1 MSKISDKELKLMKYK
16 WAETERRVNY
26 SNHLFKL
33 KNNPEIAEA
42 AKNELPCIELSFK
55 EYNRLCKIEKE
66 DYEKLRG
73 RFALDPEERAE
84 GERVYKN
91 HIIWD
96 WIRYGSI
103 VFTLNVI
110 MVDWEELMMP
120 CLFITIIVLIIG
132 SKIAG
137 PPWFNLFMEK

>member
-42 AKNELPCIELSFK
+42 AKNELPCIELSF
-55 EYNRLCKIEKE
+55 EEFNRLCKREKE

-73 RFALDPEERAE
+73 RFSLDPEERAR
-84 GERVYKN
+84 GEDELRSHKVCDLARLLSLV
-91 HIIWD
+91 ITL
-96 WIRYGSI
+96 
-103 VFTLNVI
+103 VFI
-110 MVDWEELMMP
+110 MADCEELMIP
-120 CLFITIIVLIIG
+120 CLIITVVIWVIATL
-132 SKIAG
+132 IAG
-137 PPWFNLFMEK
+137 PPWFNIFQEK